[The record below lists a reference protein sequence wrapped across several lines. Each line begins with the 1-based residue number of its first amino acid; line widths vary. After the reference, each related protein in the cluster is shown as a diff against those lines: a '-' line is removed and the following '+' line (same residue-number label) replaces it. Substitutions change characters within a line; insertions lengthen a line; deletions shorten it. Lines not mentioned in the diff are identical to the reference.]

1 MPRLPSPRPPALV
14 AAIGA
19 ISLASGPGAAAGA
32 RAAGEVWALKAPPRL
47 RAAALLALPLPLAAA
62 PSRPAPGA
70 APICPHASHERLLPR
85 TGRDVCGATL
95 GQSGRPTAAGFMP
108 TTCPSPGQ
116 IYTIDADGIA
126 DRCVTPPRKEKT

>member
-1 MPRLPSPRPPALV
+1 MSSGSPLRRRGPCLMLV
-14 AAIGA
+14 SI
-19 ISLASGPGAAAGA
+19 LAAGA
-32 RAAGEVWALKAPPRL
+32 A
-47 RAAALLALPLPLAAA
+47 LPLAAA
-62 PSRPAPGA
+62 PSRPGPGA
-70 APICPHASHERLLPR
+70 APVCPHASHERLLPR

-126 DRCVTPPRKEKT
+126 DHCVTPPRKEKT